1 MKQNFEAKKRK
12 YRRDYSHAKVPKTC
26 FSIVIEKSHSIEK
39 HCVIINNDTCG
50 RQDHGDLTKSI
61 WEVLCSL

>member
-12 YRRDYSHAKVPKTC
+12 YRRDYSHAKVPKAC

-39 HCVIINNDTCG
+39 HCVIINNDTYE
-50 RQDHGDLTKSI
+50 R
-61 WEVLCSL
+61 